1 MSKKTS
7 AFVGLLLAAAM
18 IAFAVFAA
26 SVGFSWFTNSVGASA
41 TGMSVSA
48 KGSLE
53 IRAVSGGAN
62 IAVMQPSA
70 DMKHFGGANLT
81 RIRPGESGSFTFYV
95 YNPNRADFSFSYVLT
110 VTNNEFFPGDTKN
123 KGFYA
128 DTTEAMQKE
137 ALQHINAHLLFFREK
152 NTDGT
157 YSGWIPG
164 GQSEQVKATAQEQ
177 AVTVYWVWVPWY
189 SDIFANGAL
198 IAEKDR
204 ADIAAYYGSGEHLS
218 EMFESGEKS
227 EDGYN
232 KADYI
237 IGTTLRHM
245 CFDLTVQEE

>member
-18 IAFAVFAA
+18 IAFAIFAA

-70 DMKHFGGANLT
+70 DMKHFGSEKLT
-81 RIRPGESGSFTFYV
+81 GIRPGESGSFTFYV
-95 YNPNRADFSFSYVLT
+95 YDPGRTEFDFSYVLT
-110 VTNNEFFPGDTKN
+110 VTNNEFRPGDTN

-128 DTTEAMQKE
+128 DTTEAMREK

-152 NTDGT
+152 NADGT

-164 GQSEQVKATAQEQ
+164 GQSEQVTATAQEQ

-189 SDIFANGAL
+189 SDIFSAGSPM
-198 IAEKDR
+198 IASADR
-204 ADIAAYYGSGEHLS
+204 ERIAAHYGAEHKADMFDGGEV
-218 EMFESGEKS
+218 S

>member
-18 IAFAVFAA
+18 IAFAIFAA

-53 IRAVSGGAN
+53 IRADSRGAN

-70 DMKHFGGANLT
+70 DMKHFGSEKLT
-81 RIRPGESGSFTFYV
+81 GIRPGESGRFTFYV
-95 YNPNRADFSFSYVLT
+95 YDPGRTEFDFSYVLT
-110 VTNNEFFPGDTKN
+110 VTNNEFFPGDTN

-128 DTTEAMQKE
+128 DTTEDMQKK

-152 NTDGT
+152 NADGT

-189 SDIFANGAL
+189 SDIFASGAL

-204 ADIAAYYGSGEHLS
+204 ADIVEYYGSEEHLS

-227 EDGYN
+227 GDGYN

>member
-18 IAFAVFAA
+18 IAFAIFAA

-70 DMKHFGGANLT
+70 DMKHFGSEKLT
-81 RIRPGESGSFTFYV
+81 GIRPGESGSFTFYV
-95 YNPNRADFSFSYVLT
+95 YDPGRTKFDFSYVLT
-110 VTNNEFFPGDTKN
+110 VTNNEFRPGDTN

-128 DTTEAMQKE
+128 DTTEDMQKK

-152 NTDGT
+152 NADGT

-164 GQSEQVKATAQEQ
+164 GQPEQVTATAQEQ

-189 SDIFANGAL
+189 NDIFASGAL
-198 IAEKDR
+198 IAEEDR
-204 ADIAAYYGSGEHLS
+204 AKIAAHYGEEHKADMFDGGEV
-218 EMFESGEKS
+218 S

>member
-26 SVGFSWFTNSVGASA
+26 SVGFSWFTNSAGASA

-48 KGSLE
+48 KGNLE
-53 IRAVSGGAN
+53 IRAVSDGTN

-70 DMKHFGGANLT
+70 DMKHFGDANLT
-81 RIRPGESGSFTFYV
+81 GIRPGESGSFTFYV
-95 YNPNRADFSFSYVLT
+95 YDPGRTKFYFSYVLT
-110 VTNNEFFPGDTKN
+110 VTNNEFLSGDTN

-128 DTTEAMQKE
+128 DTTEAMQKK

-152 NTDGT
+152 NEDGT

-164 GQSEQVKATAQEQ
+164 GQSEQVTAAAQEQ
-177 AVTVYWVWVPWY
+177 VVTVYWVWVPWY
-189 SDIFANGAL
+189 SDIFANGTL
-198 IAEKDR
+198 IDEKDR
-204 ADIAAYYGSGEHLS
+204 AKIAAYYGGEHKAD
-218 EMFESGEKS
+218 MFDGGEVSG
-227 EDGYN
+227 DGYN

>member
-53 IRAVSGGAN
+53 IRAVRGGAN

-70 DMKHFGGANLT
+70 DMKHFGSEKLT
-81 RIRPGESGSFTFYV
+81 GIRPGESGSFTFYV
-95 YNPNRADFSFSYVLT
+95 YNPDRADFSFSYVLT

-128 DTTEAMQKE
+128 DTTEDMQKK

-152 NTDGT
+152 NVDGT

-164 GQSEQVKATAQEQ
+164 GQSEQVTATAQEQ

-189 SDIFANGAL
+189 SDIFASGAL

-204 ADIAAYYGSGEHLS
+204 ADIAAYYGSEEHLS

>member
-26 SVGFSWFTNSVGASA
+26 SVGFSWFTNSAGASA

-48 KGSLE
+48 KGNLE

-70 DMKHFGGANLT
+70 DMKHFGADLT
-81 RIRPGESGSFTFYV
+81 GIRPGESGSFTFYV
-95 YNPNRADFSFSYVLT
+95 YNPDRADFSFSYVLT
-110 VTNNEFFPGDTKN
+110 VTNNEFFPGDTN

-152 NTDGT
+152 NADGT

-189 SDIFANGAL
+189 SDIFASGAL
-198 IAEKDR
+198 IAEEDR